1 MLRSTLITIIAIILI
16 GFILFKGA
24 ASLLCEPKQQ
34 NSVANVISSVA
45 ANIGSE
51 PEPSNASANPD
62 PLSWEPL
69 MQRLVNY
76 LSKACPR

>member
-1 MLRSTLITIIAIILI
+1 MLIIAISLI

-51 PEPSNASANPD
+51 PESSDASANPD

-69 MQRLVNY
+69 MQRLVNF
-76 LSKACPR
+76 LSKACPRYSYC